1 MNKFYTKFDENG
13 KRITSIVNGIHFN
26 VENDLQKFV
35 DDGFIPIT
43 EEEQEFYQT
52 NEYFRNSDGKPELI
66 VQTESEQLE
75 ILRNQKISEFRK
87 KLDDSDYYALKLADE
102 ALTAEEYEPIK
113 IKRASWRAAINAVQV
128 ATSIEEINIAM
139 EGSAE

>member
-1 MNKFYTKFDENG
+1 MVKVNYDTNTGEILGYYPDFVKYKNVPEPYIEIEDDVYNDCLQNQR
-13 KRITSIVNGIHFN
+13 KIDLTSLMIIEKV
-26 VENDLQKFV
+26 VTND
-35 DDGFIPIT
+35 
-43 EEEQEFYQT
+43 
-52 NEYFRNSDGKPELI
+52 
-66 VQTESEQLE
+66 EQLE

-87 KLDDSDYYALKLADE
+87 KLDDSDYYVLKLADE